1 MNDNKL
7 LLKKQC
13 NALKQRSMIDDVLNT
28 LTPKEQHV
36 IQLRFGL
43 IDNTFPTLENIGKQ
57 FNLSRERIRQIQNK
71 ALRKL
76 KHYSRSKKLKDNFN
90 LEELNYLSE
99 GYDKLLKSII
109 RRKSMLKT
117 EKAGNDKPIKH
128 RRVTSENIEISTYL
142 GIAINNIDS
151 TKCKKCNGMGWYLK
165 MTLGNYFKRQ
175 ECVCKEQKIVE
186 KALSSDEICNDCRFW
201 NDPIHPKHC
210 RIGAKPNGVGYCNI
224 KKMEEKK

>member
-43 IDNTFPTLENIGKQ
+43 IDNTSPTLENIGKQ

-76 KHYSRSKKLKDNFN
+76 KHHSRSKKLKDNFN

-109 RRKSMLKT
+109 RRKTMIKT
-117 EKAGNDKPIKH
+117 EKNSNDKTISH
-128 RRVTSENIEISTYL
+128 RVSTSGDNEISTYL
-142 GIAINNIDS
+142 GIAIDKIES

-165 MTLGNYFKRQ
+165 ITLGDYFKRQ
-175 ECVCKEQKIVE
+175 ECDCKEQ
-186 KALSSDEICNDCRFW
+186 EI
-201 NDPIHPKHC
+201 K
-210 RIGAKPNGVGYCNI
+210 
-224 KKMEEKK
+224 EEK